1 MARALFQLLNLT
13 IHLYTLIVLARVILS
28 WVNPDPY
35 HPVIRF
41 LYRATDPVL
50 HRINRIVMLQF
61 GGIDFSP
68 VILLIALSFLQRLL
82 RMLLL

>member
-1 MARALFQLLNLT
+1 MARTLFQLLNLT
-13 IHLYTLIVLARVILS
+13 IHFYIVIVLARVILS

-50 HRINRIVMLQF
+50 NRINRVVTLQF
-61 GGIDFSP
+61 GGFDFSP
-68 VILLIALSFLQRLL
+68 VLLVIALSFLQRLL
-82 RMLLL
+82 RWLLL